1 MATNNDDIKWL
12 YGKLKAKGYDIGN
25 EQEFTTSLTNEADRQ
40 WYYEKAKGMGLNIGS
55 IEDFNSLYAPQTTQP
70 ATAPTQAPAV
80 QPTATAA
87 PTSTPTPTEEPEQA
101 PVQSAP
107 QQPAWQPTEQD
118 KIRMS
123 YQMHTMLNDFNQ
135 RSKER
140 IAQIQRM
147 AEPFTAEGRRKRKA
161 MEFQAQLA
169 GTPTKVMGLTPPTSA
184 PASDGAQGDVEG
196 AAQPQPIQ
204 SGKSPVP
211 YGVKYIDGKPVT
223 QWLLPDGRLTT
234 SFMEA
239 DQAEY
244 GARTARLRHQF
255 ENRMKQNGLDPAKPE
270 DVELQAQY
278 DAQAPAYDAVAE
290 LWQEAEEKHKADKER
305 NADREWNNYAA
316 MGGGR
321 EMRIVTTSM
330 NRHADNISHMT
341 RFDLQKMMDN
351 AWARAGSKVTAN
363 CYNRLRQQYPGAS
376 EEELQATASQMARQL
391 TDNAVYQYAV
401 QQNTPK
407 STLEYFGRT
416 VADMNVINSISKGLA
431 RSQAGTSGD
440 LAAYEAAMG
449 EYGKNHRVAQ
459 IAGTVTGMAV
469 DPVTWVSG
477 GVGSLAGKGAIN
489 IGGRIVA
496 GRAATSMSTQVGSR
510 IFSSSLT
517 GRIITGAAAGGGNF
531 ATYEMLKEG
540 ESQFLHGGHI
550 NPETGENEGY
560 SAGAVLSAGGHGLVL
575 GSVTG
580 TLSPVI
586 GNVADKTVKATTST
600 AGKAG
605 VRFGEVAVS
614 TLAEG
619 TIFSVPE
626 WITGDADAMDV
637 WTDNL
642 AMMLGFKAQHG
653 LKSAPR
659 VIASLRPVKPVD
671 GRPLTQ
677 AERNHNRM
685 DFEERLRRN
694 LDASQGDLSF
704 TSDEREELR
713 RAGYGEL
720 ADLFSRDRV
729 QEVQRPDIDPAEG
742 AIELRAERVE
752 AETISRNPEFD
763 GYSSMEELMQ
773 DGRVSQSARAKAYY
787 ILTGRRLPMASV
799 TGYTT
804 TTDADGRVTVNSMA
818 ADGEVVTSRTF
829 KNEQEAKQETDNI
842 MRQAELNSVDIGERF
857 KEAVADDM
865 VLDAAISEVSPGADP
880 ATIKRIYRAVK
891 AGNKDVTESQR
902 QLVEFLDDAIERN
915 RDIADRYRPEAIR
928 EVLKEETGTDVDAVL
943 RKMPSKRTEAE
954 QAVVKSYLERLF
966 PEEARQQAAEPTPE
980 QAEAQSQYEQGR
992 ELYGRFEEGDPTV
1005 QADVDAI
1012 ALRMQE
1018 AYQAVE
1024 DAFGSEAEYYMFH
1037 VNENP
1042 WALVDDPEL
1051 TVEQKDA
1058 VLYYINAK
1066 AALDGVMDA
1075 SNEVADRKRAEVE
1088 ESVAKR
1094 THKDNGVIIPATMKV
1109 DDRPVYIV
1117 KGDVVMF
1124 PDGSAVDVHNSSES
1138 VVVMDAQTGEYKFTS
1153 PDQIFQVSEAVNP
1166 QDELDTALSVAS
1178 NI

>member
-1 MATNNDDIKWL
+1 
-12 YGKLKAKGYDIGN
+12 
-25 EQEFTTSLTNEADRQ
+25 
-40 WYYEKAKGMGLNIGS
+40 
-55 IEDFNSLYAPQTTQP
+55 
-70 ATAPTQAPAV
+70 
-80 QPTATAA
+80 
-87 PTSTPTPTEEPEQA
+87 
-101 PVQSAP
+101 
-107 QQPAWQPTEQD
+107 
-118 KIRMS
+118 
-123 YQMHTMLNDFNQ
+123 
-135 RSKER
+135 
-140 IAQIQRM
+140 
-147 AEPFTAEGRRKRKA
+147 
-161 MEFQAQLA
+161 
-169 GTPTKVMGLTPPTSA
+169 
-184 PASDGAQGDVEG
+184 
-196 AAQPQPIQ
+196 
-204 SGKSPVP
+204 
-211 YGVKYIDGKPVT
+211 
-223 QWLLPDGRLTT
+223 
-234 SFMEA
+234 
-239 DQAEY
+239 
-244 GARTARLRHQF
+244 
-255 ENRMKQNGLDPAKPE
+255 
-270 DVELQAQY
+270 
-278 DAQAPAYDAVAE
+278 
-290 LWQEAEEKHKADKER
+290 
-305 NADREWNNYAA
+305 
-316 MGGGR
+316 
-321 EMRIVTTSM
+321 
-330 NRHADNISHMT
+330 
-341 RFDLQKMMDN
+341 
-351 AWARAGSKVTAN
+351 
-363 CYNRLRQQYPGAS
+363 
-376 EEELQATASQMARQL
+376 
-391 TDNAVYQYAV
+391 
-401 QQNTPK
+401 
-407 STLEYFGRT
+407 
-416 VADMNVINSISKGLA
+416 
-431 RSQAGTSGD
+431 
-440 LAAYEAAMG
+440 
-449 EYGKNHRVAQ
+449 
-459 IAGTVTGMAV
+459 
-469 DPVTWVSG
+469 
-477 GVGSLAGKGAIN
+477 
-489 IGGRIVA
+489 
-496 GRAATSMSTQVGSR
+496 
-510 IFSSSLT
+510 
-517 GRIITGAAAGGGNF
+517 
-531 ATYEMLKEG
+531 MLKEG

-605 VRFGEVAVS
+605 VRFGEIAVS

-619 TIFSVPE
+619 TVFSIPE
-626 WITGDADAMDV
+626 WINGDADAMDV
-637 WTDNL
+637 WTDNM
-642 AMMLGFKAQHG
+642 AMMLGFKVQHG

-659 VIASLRPVKPVD
+659 YIASLRPIKPVD

-685 DFEERLRRN
+685 NFEERLRRN
-694 LDASQGDLSF
+694 LDASPSNLSF
-704 TSDEREELR
+704 TADEREELR

-729 QEVQRPDIDPAEG
+729 QEVQRPDIDPADG

-928 EVLKEETGTDVDAVL
+928 EVLKEETGIDVDAVL

-1012 ALRMQE
+1012 VLRMQE

-1042 WALVDDPEL
+1042 WALVDAPEL

-1075 SNEVADRKRAEVE
+1075 SNEVADRKRAEIE

-1166 QDELDTALSVAS
+1166 QDELDTALSVIEQEQMNIFGDNAVAPEDSATDAEAPQQDDIAPLAQPAEAEAPATADTEAYDRGYEQGIAATNYTDEELAEAIEAS
-1178 NI
+1178 RSYLNEGSLDDFGRGRLEGLEYEQQRRAMEAQSVPETPESVPNPAENPVSDAEIAPETVPSAESGQQTALSRIPINEQGEPMFEAVDKDTAWDGLVEAVGGEADAVDIAMAQVQQATSDLEALKKKPPTQKAPKLKGSPMAMAQAKREVAELYQRELVQYNQQIADTQTRLDAWNGIIGVYTSRNAELRRQQEEERRQRDAIAHEEAVTRFKEEQRIKAEKQAEQERIGVHAVNPKIKEKWDAAPKVDGNEDALTLPDGSTISGRYILTEAGAASPSHDANNAYQPTEGFPIDENGQSVNDRDCI